1 MRHRLS
7 LAKRT
12 QLGVADLFALG
23 SATGVSTTTI
33 RTPLAQ
39 ARRTLGDPL
48 VRRLDGAAM
57 PQR

>member
-1 MRHRLS
+1 MPHRLS

-12 QLGVADLFALG
+12 QLGVAGLFAVG
-23 SATGVSTTTI
+23 CATGVPTTTN

-39 ARRTLGDPL
+39 ACRTLGDPL
-48 VRRLDGAAM
+48 VTRLNGAAM